1 MEKILHH
8 LHTTVA
14 DPQIEFFLGFF
25 LGNFPKGSASADRN
39 FKISAAQIEIF
50 HPAKPSADRNF

>member
-1 MEKILHH
+1 MLDVGFKCYGSGP
-8 LHTTVA
+8 A
-14 DPQIEFFLGFF
+14 DRIFFGNFF

-39 FKISAAQIEIF
+39 LKISAAQIEIF